1 MEETSREV
9 ERTPG
14 VRVDD
19 GLPEDD
25 DDNKLS
31 EECGWML
38 DQAAW
43 STGQAAVASLR
54 WLTGHVPVSCGDD
67 MTNVNEKNR
76 VTDSL
81 NSRCKDKGC
90 TSHLNDP

>member
-14 VRVDD
+14 VGVGE
-19 GLPEDD
+19 GLPEGD

-54 WLTGHVPVSCGDD
+54 WLTGHVPVSCGGD
-67 MTNVNEKNR
+67 MTNATRRTGSQVHSIAGTRIKVAR
-76 VTDSL
+76 H
-81 NSRCKDKGC
+81 KDR
-90 TSHLNDP
+90 